1 MADANTAAK
10 TWGPSIHARS
20 QVGATEEEGLSAG
33 EPGAPPTR
41 WAQSRNHLA
50 ESLVP
55 FEVETDDVT
64 NTPPTDP

>member
-1 MADANTAAK
+1 MANADTAARLG
-10 TWGPSIHARS
+10 GPPTHTRS
-20 QVGATEEEGLSAG
+20 QSEPEEGLPAG
-33 EPGAPPTR
+33 EPGPR
-41 WAQSRNHLA
+41 SAQSCSHLA